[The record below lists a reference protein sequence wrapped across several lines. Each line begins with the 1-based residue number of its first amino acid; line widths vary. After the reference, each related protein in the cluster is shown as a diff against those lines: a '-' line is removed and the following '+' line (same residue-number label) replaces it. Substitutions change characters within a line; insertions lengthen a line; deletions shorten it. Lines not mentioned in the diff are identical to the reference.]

1 VTAPNSWP
9 SSVDETEPRSII
21 RSQHLLYRGRPTGS
35 ERQTLSKDCGW
46 KDGDRGGSVNEV
58 RIHRERKSKTVLT
71 QAGLLMEG
79 VENFPDRLVVRRRR
93 PSKKET
99 VSMPSRVIWRFP
111 WPVSSKNVFT
121 TVQISSLSLAN
132 LASAVEFWSRRQLV

>member
-79 VENFPDRLVVRRRR
+79 VSVESVGVRCL
-93 PSKKET
+93 
-99 VSMPSRVIWRFP
+99 I
-111 WPVSSKNVFT
+111 
-121 TVQISSLSLAN
+121 
-132 LASAVEFWSRRQLV
+132 